1 MGNFLEDYVKVD
13 DLIKRLNEEYPE
25 SRLITELETMVG
37 DKVIFKASLYLGE
50 EDVVKCT
57 GYGAENITKEKKLE
71 KAESVAR
78 GRCLR
83 VLFSEKPLYE
93 EMEGFVPSKD
103 KTPEKPLKTSN
114 KPQDSVKF
122 KYEGYPNKDKN
133 IVKDMEDNGLE
144 VEDVTNSKQHIMNN
158 IKDFAMAA
166 VGNDLE
172 SARSYTAQ
180 ALGEMGVSKNDV
192 SINNM
197 ESIKNKIQEL
207 VTLSQIDND
216 KGE

>member
-1 MGNFLEDYVKVD
+1 MANFLEDYVKVD

-25 SRLITELETMVG
+25 SRLVTNLESMVG
-37 DKVIFKASLYLGE
+37 DKVIFKASLYLGD

-57 GYGAENITKEKKLE
+57 GYGAENMTKEKKLE

-103 KTPEKPLKTSN
+103 KSPEKPPKTSN
-114 KPQDSVKF
+114 KPQDSVKY

-133 IVKDMEDNGLE
+133 IVKDMEDEGIE
-144 VEDVTNSKQHIMNN
+144 VNDVSSSKQHIMDN
-158 IKDFAMAA
+158 IKEFALS
-166 VGNDLE
+166 VCSNDLE

-192 SINNM
+192 NINNM
-197 ESIKNKIQEL
+197 QSIKNKIQDL

>member
-1 MGNFLEDYVKVD
+1 
-13 DLIKRLNEEYPE
+13 
-25 SRLITELETMVG
+25 
-37 DKVIFKASLYLGE
+37 
-50 EDVVKCT
+50 
-57 GYGAENITKEKKLE
+57 
-71 KAESVAR
+71 
-78 GRCLR
+78 
-83 VLFSEKPLYE
+83 
-93 EMEGFVPSKD
+93 
-103 KTPEKPLKTSN
+103 
-114 KPQDSVKF
+114 
-122 KYEGYPNKDKN
+122 
-133 IVKDMEDNGLE
+133 
-144 VEDVTNSKQHIMNN
+144 MNN

>member
-1 MGNFLEDYVKVD
+1 MANFLEDYVKVD

-25 SRLITELETMVG
+25 SRLITKLETMVG

-93 EMEGFVPSKD
+93 EMEGFVPSKI
-103 KTPEKPLKTSN
+103 KVQKSRL
-114 KPQDSVKF
+114 KPQISRKIRLNSSMR
-122 KYEGYPNKDKN
+122 GIQTRKN

-180 ALGEMGVSKNDV
+180 ALGEMGVSK
-192 SINNM
+192 
-197 ESIKNKIQEL
+197 K
-207 VTLSQIDND
+207 
-216 KGE
+216 